1 MRIFLDANILFSAAH
16 GTESPL
22 RAFFRLA
29 EAGICELL
37 ASPYALDE
45 ARRNITRKYPAKTA
59 DLEHLIAHVAICPEA
74 SAEEARWARSTG
86 LPAKDA
92 PILAAAVRAKTD
104 ILVTG
109 DRADFGRL
117 YGRKLRGIEVL
128 PPRTALERILAAVRE
143 EGRQSGKPGQD
154 RREDDEPPPR

>member
-16 GTESPL
+16 GTESPM

-37 ASPYALDE
+37 ASPFALDE
-45 ARRNITRKYPAKTA
+45 ARRNIARKHPAKTA
-59 DLEHLIAHVAICPEA
+59 GLEQLIVAICLEP
-74 SAEEARWARSTG
+74 SAEEVRWARSTG

-92 PILAAAVRAKTD
+92 PILAAAVQAKAD

-109 DRADFGRL
+109 DRTDFGRL
-117 YGRKLRGIEVL
+117 YERKLRGL
-128 PPRTALERILAAVRE
+128 
-143 EGRQSGKPGQD
+143 
-154 RREDDEPPPR
+154 